1 MPAQPPQE
9 GYVPAAGRRAL
20 TGAYDR
26 AVALTMREGTF
37 RTRLRA
43 QVLADAEGELL
54 EVVDLGCGT
63 GTLAIALADERVRV
77 TGVDGDPDILR
88 QAQRKRGAEHVSW
101 HRGGADAL
109 PHPEASVDRVVCSL
123 VLHHLRPAA
132 RALALGEARRVLRPG
147 GRLHVADWGRPGGPV
162 MSLAFLGL
170 RMLDGFANTADFA
183 RGELP
188 ALIAAAGF
196 TNVSVRDRLRTGFGA
211 LELISA
217 TRPVTDSG

>member
-1 MPAQPPQE
+1 MPGQRLQRS
-9 GYVPAAGRRAL
+9 YVPAAGRRAL
-20 TGAYDR
+20 GGAYDR

-37 RTRLRA
+37 RGRLHA
-43 QVLADAEGELL
+43 QILADAQGRLI
-54 EVVDLGCGT
+54 EVVDVGCGT
-63 GTLAIALADERVRV
+63 GTLSIALAGDRVRV

-88 QAQRKRGAEHVSW
+88 QAQRKPGAERVRW
-101 HRGGADAL
+101 HRGGADSL

-147 GRLHVADWGRPGGPV
+147 GRLHVADWGKPGGPV

-188 ALIAAAGF
+188 ALLAAAGF
-196 TNVSVRDRLRTGFGA
+196 ADVTVRDRLRTGFGA

-217 TRPVTDSG
+217 VRPP